1 MLKDLEFLYRYMIQ
15 RASAP
20 PVMSKLSESDDY
32 TMGYVDGLAEVLSAL
47 ADRLEEYRMRLG
59 DHDD

>member
-1 MLKDLEFLYRYMIQ
+1 MLNDLEFLYRYMVR

-20 PVMSKLSESDDY
+20 PVMTKLSESDDY
-32 TMGYVDGLAEVLSAL
+32 TMGYVDGLAEALSVL
-47 ADRLEEYRMRLG
+47 ADLIEEYRMRTE